1 MNKDDLINSISRKI
15 VKASNEAKH
24 YAKCEINDPEQHAWV
39 EMRNFYEGRVSAYK
53 NALMMVKE
61 LS

>member
-1 MNKDDLINSISRKI
+1 MNKDDLINSIHRKI

-24 YAKCEINDPEQHAWV
+24 YAKCEVLEPEQHAWV
-39 EMRNFYEGRVSAYK
+39 EMRNFYEGRASAYK
-53 NALMMVKE
+53 NALAMIKE